1 MKLTKKLRH
10 FVKNL
15 VSRRN
20 LLSYELYGRKPWS
33 RGYFEYKWKLI
44 KRALNDDAIAAAF
57 NNTHSLPDNYGY
69 GVDERVVEYPWVIAN
84 LPDGSASMLD
94 AGSAFNF
101 ETILTH
107 PKLKN
112 KKITI
117 VNLNP
122 EANCFWRRG
131 VSYLFEDIRKLPF
144 ADNSFDIIVCI
155 STLEHIGMD
164 NTEIYT
170 ADSRYKENKVEDY
183 LIAATELK
191 RVLKP
196 GGNLFITVPFGKYQ
210 NLGFFQQFN
219 SGMLDKVVKI
229 FQGQAGVY
237 FYKYLSSGWQLSSQE
252 DCNTAEYIGK
262 KGKDSSVAGAIAVAC
277 INLIKL
283 EPTRLSHEA
292 QKY

>member
-1 MKLTKKLRH
+1 M
-10 FVKNL
+10 
-15 VSRRN
+15 
-20 LLSYELYGRKPWS
+20 LSYELYGRKPWS
-33 RGYFEYKWKLI
+33 RGYFEYKWKI
-44 KRALNDDAIAAAF
+44 IGQALDDNNIIAAF
-57 NNTHSLPDNYGY
+57 NNAGFLPDNYGY

-84 LPDGSASMLD
+84 MPSGSASILD

-107 PKLKN
+107 PKLEN

-117 VNLNP
+117 VNLSP
-122 EANCFWRRG
+122 ESNCFWRRG

-144 ADNSFDIIVCI
+144 ADNSFDIIVCV

-164 NTEIYT
+164 NTEVYT

-183 LIAATELK
+183 LVAVTELK

-219 SGMLDKVVKI
+219 SDMFDKVVKI
-229 FQGQAGVY
+229 FNGQADAR
-237 FYKYLSSGWQLSSQE
+237 FYKHISSGWQLSSQE
-252 DCNTAEYIGK
+252 GCNTAEYIGK
-262 KGKDSSVAGAIAVAC
+262 KGENSSVAGAIAIAC

-283 EPTRLSHEA
+283 EPTH
-292 QKY
+292 

>member
-1 MKLTKKLRH
+1 MIKLTKKIHH
-10 FVKNL
+10 FVKNI

-20 LLSYELYGRKPWS
+20 LLSYKLFGRKPWS

-44 KRALNDDAIAAAF
+44 KQALNDDAITSAF
-57 NNTHSLPDNYGY
+57 NNARLLPDNYGY
-69 GVDERVVEYPWVIAN
+69 GVDERIVEYPWVIAN
-84 LPDGSASMLD
+84 LPGRSVSMLD
-94 AGSAFNF
+94 AGSALNF
-101 ETILTH
+101 ETILAH

-144 ADNSFDIIVCI
+144 ADNSFDVIVCI
-155 STLEHIGMD
+155 STLEHVGMD
-164 NTEIYT
+164 NTEVYT
-170 ADSRYKENKVEDY
+170 SDSRYKENKVEDY
-183 LIAATELK
+183 LVAATELK

-219 SGMLDKVVKI
+219 SDMLDKVIKV
-229 FQGQAGVY
+229 FQGQAGVH
-237 FYKYLSSGWQLSSQE
+237 FYKHVSSGWQLSSQE

-262 KGKDSSVAGAIAVAC
+262 KGKDNSIAGAIAIAC
-277 INLIKL
+277 INLIK
-283 EPTRLSHEA
+283 
-292 QKY
+292 Y